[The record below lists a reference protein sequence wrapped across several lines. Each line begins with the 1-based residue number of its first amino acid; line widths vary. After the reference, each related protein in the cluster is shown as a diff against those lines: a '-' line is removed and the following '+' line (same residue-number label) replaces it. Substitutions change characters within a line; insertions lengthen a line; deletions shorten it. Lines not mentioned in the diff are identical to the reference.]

1 MAQDIDVVMLLCDAA
16 ETANGK
22 LYVLGG
28 GWSQV
33 LIPDTPLSMALA
45 VKMAIPWDQ
54 ANTRFTVDVRLV
66 NEDGEAVHTPDDEPI
81 GAQGQIEVGR
91 PPGLKPGEAL
101 DAPFV
106 LSFTNITL
114 PPGGYVWELAVSP
127 PSDYVAAR
135 AAFRVRS
142 APGT

>member
-1 MAQDIDVVMLLCDAA
+1 VAQDIDAVMLLCDAA

-33 LIPDTPLSMALA
+33 LVPDTPFAMALA
-45 VKMAIPWDQ
+45 VKLAVPWDQ
-54 ANTRFTVDVRLV
+54 ANTRFTIEARLV
-66 NEDGEAVHTPDDEPI
+66 TDDGEPALTPEGEPI
-81 GAQGQIEVGR
+81 RAQGQIEVGR

-106 LSFTNITL
+106 LRFTVTL
-114 PPGGYVWELAVSP
+114 PPGGYVWELLIGP
-127 PSDYVAAR
+127 PEGHIAAR
-135 AAFRVRS
+135 AAFRVRA

>member
-33 LIPDTPLSMALA
+33 LVPESPLSMALA
-45 VKMAIPWDQ
+45 VKLSIPWDQ
-54 ANTRFTVDVRLV
+54 ANTRFRVQVRLV
-66 NEDGEAVHTPDDEPI
+66 NEDGEEVATPDGEPI
-81 GAQGQIEVGR
+81 RADGQVEVGR

-106 LSFTNITL
+106 LSFTNVTL
-114 PPGGYVWELAVSP
+114 APGGYVWELL
-127 PSDYVAAR
+127 
-135 AAFRVRS
+135 
-142 APGT
+142 

>member
-33 LIPDTPLSMALA
+33 LLPNTPLSMALA
-45 VKMAIPWDQ
+45 VKLAIPWDQ
-54 ANTRFTVDVRLV
+54 ANTRFTIEARLV
-66 NEDGEAVHTPDDEPI
+66 TEDGEPALTPEGEGI
-81 GAQGQIEVGR
+81 RAEGNVEVGR

-106 LSFTNITL
+106 LRFTVIL
-114 PPGGYVWELAVSP
+114 PPGGYVWELLIGP
-127 PSDYVAAR
+127 PADHVAAR
-135 AAFRVRS
+135 AAFRVRP